1 MDSALIPDGVKR
13 CSFGRFLIL
22 QSIAGFVALVG
33 IFALALIWMKGLN
46 QTNMNDSYG
55 FALWIWADLAIIALG
70 GGAFFTGFLRY
81 VIGKAELKNIINYAV
96 TIGLMCYIS
105 AQLILAIDVGQP
117 LRGWFIFWHAN
128 VHSMLTEV
136 AFCLSTYLGVLVI
149 EYIPLLLENRQVDR
163 VPFFHYL
170 GHRMHEIM
178 AIFAATGAFLSFFH
192 QGSLGGVAG
201 VLFGRPFGYREHIFI
216 WPWTFFLFTWSAA
229 ACGPCFTLLITK
241 ITEWVS
247 GKKLVKDNVVDL
259 LAKISGW
266 MLFTYI
272 IAKIAD
278 TLWWAFHTLPKMG
291 FTLMDFYSNRLA
303 QNAVVAS
310 NNKLYFW
317 PILFIEI
324 VVGGIIPALI
334 LITPKWRKNKKLLIA
349 AIIMAVIG
357 VCINRWVM
365 VLQVMAVPVLT
376 FENWVMYFPSWQE
389 IATTLL
395 PVALGVM
402 VISASYRYLPIFPQ
416 EKELNPIDTD
426 GSGPAEEDAPTDT
439 AEVQEDDT
447 EQGVSTPAQD
457 PEPSPA

>member
-13 CSFGRFLIL
+13 CSFSKFAIL
-22 QSIAGFVALVG
+22 QTIAGIVALVG
-33 IFALALIWMKGLN
+33 VFALSLIWIKGLN

-81 VIGKAELKNIINYAV
+81 VVGKDELKNIINYAV

-149 EYIPLLLENRQVDR
+149 EYVPLLLENRQVDK
-163 VPFFHYL
+163 VPFFHNL

-178 AIFAATGAFLSFFH
+178 AVFAATGAFLSFFH
-192 QGSLGGVAG
+192 QGSLGGVSG

-241 ITEWVS
+241 ITEWAS

-259 LAKISGW
+259 LGKISGW
-266 MLFTYI
+266 MLLTYI

-278 TLWWAFHTLPKMG
+278 TIWWAIHTLPKMG
-291 FTLMDFYSNRLA
+291 FSLMDFYSNRLA
-303 QNAVVAS
+303 KHAAVDPS
-310 NNKLYFW
+310 NKFYFIW
-317 PILFIEI
+317 LLIMEI
-324 VVGGIIPALI
+324 VVCGIIPAII
-334 LITPKWRKNKKLLIA
+334 LVTPKWRRNSTLFLA
-349 AIIMAVIG
+349 AIILAVVG
-357 VCINRWVM
+357 VCINRWVL

-376 FENWVMYFPSWQE
+376 FEKWAMYVPSWQE
-389 IATTLL
+389 VATTIL
-395 PVALGVM
+395 PVALGVI

-416 EKELNPIDTD
+416 EKELNPID
-426 GSGPAEEDAPTDT
+426 SGESEPVEETAPADTVSEDA
-439 AEVQEDDT
+439 Q
-447 EQGVSTPAQD
+447 
-457 PEPSPA
+457 